1 MNKRKI
7 CFICVLTLLVILS
20 FNCTNTY
27 SSEND
32 DAKTIYI
39 TFDDGPGGKVTK
51 SVLDTL
57 KKENVHA
64 TFFVIGSQVKDQED
78 IILRMKNEGHSI
90 GLHSFT
96 HDRNKLYCSSDNFLK
111 EMLKCQATL
120 YDVTKENYNILRFP
134 FGCNNN
140 TYKLKKE
147 LVDLLHSNNLKI
159 FDWTL
164 DSGDG
169 RNYKTSPENLIKN
182 SCKSDQNIVLLMHCS
197 FLNENSARAL
207 PGIIKYYKDNGY
219 EFKTLDENSNEVYK
233 LIKK

>member
-1 MNKRKI
+1 MNKRKFSFI
-7 CFICVLTLLVILS
+7 CFFILLVIIFS
-20 FNCTNTY
+20 NYSKAFAYETNNT
-27 SSEND
+27 
-32 DAKTIYI
+32 KTIYI

-57 KKENVHA
+57 KKEDVHA
-64 TFFVIGSQVKDQED
+64 TFFIIGSQVKNQED

-96 HDRNKLYCSSDNFLK
+96 HDRNKLYSCNDNFLK
-111 EMLKCQATL
+111 EMLKCQSVL

-134 FGCNNN
+134 FGCNNT

-147 LVDLLHSNNLKI
+147 LVDLLHNNNLKI

-182 SCKSDQNIVLLMHCS
+182 SCKSEENIILLMHCS
-197 FLNENSARAL
+197 FLNENTARAL
-207 PGIIKYYKDNGY
+207 PSIIKYYKNNGY
-219 EFKTLDENSNEVYK
+219 EFKTLDENSKEVYK
-233 LIKK
+233 VIKK

>member
-32 DAKTIYI
+32 NTKTIYI

-96 HDRNKLYCSSDNFLK
+96 HDRNKLYCSNDNFLK
-111 EMLKCQATL
+111 EMLKCQSTL

-147 LVDLLHSNNLKI
+147 LVDVLHNNNLKI

-182 SCKSDQNIVLLMHCS
+182 SCKSDQNIILLMHCS
-197 FLNENSARAL
+197 FLNENSAKAL
-207 PGIIKYYKDNGY
+207 PSIIKYYKDNGY
-219 EFKTLDENSNEVYK
+219 EFKTLDESSNEVYK